1 MQLEYFENTLCVE
14 AGWLYGDGD
23 IMTKANYDRLR
34 RNGTLRLMRRGCKGT
49 PALIA
54 YDSIPERFQKII
66 ELKIG
71 DVYAATRHKHF
82 VDLLEADAEA
92 TSFFSTY
99 LLPDGRH
106 LKPDTQKEY
115 NTNAM
120 FLNAVGVLVKNR
132 RAQRRALGGQ
142 QNDVWT
148 PIANVVAQLKDSYK
162 HTLPGNPRR
171 LYDRHR
177 KYVKEGYP
185 SLIHK
190 NFCNDHSRKVNEQ
203 IESLIIALACMDNKP
218 YFKGNHGSVHDMYL
232 QFLGGAIQPV
242 DVHTGEIYN
251 AEDFRNNDGTPV
263 VISDSTVWNYLSTP
277 KNRVII
283 SQFRNDKKYNED
295 TFAPHH
301 HRHAPLYSFSK
312 ISMDDRDLPRKAMD
326 GRRPK
331 VYYAYDV
338 ASTCVTGASYSR
350 DKDTSLFIDCMRDM
364 FQFIET
370 NELGQPLEVEVE
382 HHLVNQFKHDLM
394 KAGMLFNHVR
404 WCVPGNSQEKRAEHF
419 NRAKKYGY
427 EKRYQAGI
435 GRFHSKLEANRPI
448 QEQEWK
454 AGKDRK
460 LKEKLFDFDELVA
473 DDRRT
478 IEAYNNDLH
487 PKQKLYPGKTRLQVL
502 KENQNPNTAQV
513 NKSLLYKYIGN
524 ATDTSIRRSQYLQVQ
539 GEKYALPSPDLID
552 FLEPNNYK
560 VTAYWLP
567 NGNGIID
574 QVYVYQ
580 GDLFI
585 GECKKQE
592 TYNEAKAEQTE
603 RDIQIHA
610 EQAEYVSA
618 YREKVKEGKKKVSK
632 VRLLEP
638 TVEDNSPVEVFA
650 PQTDNQPN
658 YDFDN
663 EADDNYDDFDYDAD
677 NAIDSF

>member
-14 AGWLYGDGD
+14 AGWLYDKNRGDV
-23 IMTKANYDRLR
+23 MTKPNYDRLR
-34 RNGTLRLMRRGCKGT
+34 RNETLNLVRRGCKGT

-54 YDSIPERFQKII
+54 YESIPERFQKII
-66 ELKIG
+66 ELKVG
-71 DVYAATRHKHF
+71 DPYAATRFKHF
-82 VDLLEADAEA
+82 VDLLKADADA
-92 TSFFSTY
+92 QTFFSSY
-99 LLPDGRH
+99 MLADGRH

-115 NTNAM
+115 NINAM
-120 FLNAVGVLVKNR
+120 FLNAIGVLVKNR

-142 QNDVWT
+142 QKDVWA
-148 PIANVVAQLKDSYK
+148 PIANVVAQLKDNYK
-162 HTLPGNPRR
+162 HTLPSNPRR
-171 LYDRHR
+171 LYDRYR
-177 KYVKEGYP
+177 RYKKEGYT

-251 AEDFRNNDGTPV
+251 ADDFKNNDGTPI

-295 TFAPHH
+295 TFTPHH

-338 ASTCVTGASYSR
+338 ASGCVIGASYSR

-364 FQFIET
+364 FHFIET
-370 NELGQPLEVEVE
+370 NDLGQPLEVEVE

-435 GRFHSKLEANRPI
+435 GRFSSKLEANRPI
-448 QEQEWK
+448 QEHTWK
-454 AGKDRK
+454 AGEDRK

-487 PKQKLYPGKTRLQVL
+487 PKQKLYPGKTRTQVL

-539 GEKYALPSPDLID
+539 GEKYVLPTPDLID
-552 FLEPNNYK
+552 YLEPNNYK

-567 NGNGIID
+567 NANGTID

-585 GECKKQE
+585 GECKKVE

-603 RDIQIHA
+603 KDVAAHA
-610 EQAEYVSA
+610 AQAEYVDA
-618 YREKVKEGKKKVSK
+618 YRQKVKEGKKRVSK
-632 VRLLEP
+632 VRILQP
-638 TVEDNSPVEVFA
+638 TVEDDAPVETFT
-650 PQTDNQPN
+650 PKSTDLPN
-658 YDFDN
+658 YNFDN
-663 EADDNYDDFDYDAD
+663 DYDAD
-677 NAIDSF
+677 FDAESAIDEL